1 VEEAA
6 RSLLLFRCVEQ
17 NNLYTPCLNLFSF
30 LLEEMS
36 KFASSCWFLIFFVFS
51 ISFQGTVR
59 ILRALFELEKKID
72 LVPLS
77 NNGPGDTPS
86 NVLPGAWLCNL
97 LEEIGLV
104 HTMVITRC
112 EPFTQHSTVQ
122 YNTQNVLFL
131 HLL

>member
-1 VEEAA
+1 
-6 RSLLLFRCVEQ
+6 
-17 NNLYTPCLNLFSF
+17 
-30 LLEEMS
+30 
-36 KFASSCWFLIFFVFS
+36 
-51 ISFQGTVR
+51 VR
-59 ILRALFELEKKID
+59 ILRSLFELEKKLD

-112 EPFTQHSTVQ
+112 EIFNWHNPL
-122 YNTQNVLFL
+122 QNSQCTLPKSKK
-131 HLL
+131 LLYFERNRLGVC

>member
-1 VEEAA
+1 
-6 RSLLLFRCVEQ
+6 
-17 NNLYTPCLNLFSF
+17 
-30 LLEEMS
+30 
-36 KFASSCWFLIFFVFS
+36 
-51 ISFQGTVR
+51 VR

-112 EPFTQHSTVQ
+112 EQFNQHSTLQ
-122 YNTQNVLFL
+122 YSKCT
-131 HLL
+131 LLTSPIT